1 MSTSVDDAVAVGVV
15 TDERELH
22 VRMKDGRTI
31 SVPLDWF
38 PRLVDAS
45 PDERADWRLIGA
57 GEGIH
62 WPQLDEDVSIA
73 ALLRGR

>member
-45 PDERADWRLIGA
+45 PNERADWRLIGA

>member
-15 TDERELH
+15 IDERELH

-38 PRLVDAS
+38 PRLAAAS
-45 PDERADWRLIGA
+45 VAEHAVWRLIGV

-73 ALLRGR
+73 DLLRGR

>member
-1 MSTSVDDAVAVGVV
+1 MSTSVGDAVAVGVV
-15 TDERELH
+15 IDERELH

-38 PRLVDAS
+38 PRLAAAS
-45 PDERADWRLIGA
+45 VAERAIWRLIGV

-73 ALLRGR
+73 DLLRGR

>member
-1 MSTSVDDAVAVGVV
+1 MSTSVDDAVAVGAQI
-15 TDERELH
+15 DERDLH

-31 SVPLDWF
+31 SVPLSWF
-38 PRLVDAS
+38 PRLADAS
-45 PDERADWRLIGA
+45 AEERADWYLIGE

-62 WPQLDEDVSIA
+62 WRQLDEDISIA

>member
-15 TDERELH
+15 IDERELH

-45 PDERADWRLIGA
+45 AEDRADWRLIGA

-62 WPQLDEDVSIA
+62 WRRLDEDVSIA

>member
-1 MSTSVDDAVAVGVV
+1 MSTSVDDAAAVGVV

-45 PDERADWRLIGA
+45 PNERADWRLIGA

>member
-1 MSTSVDDAVAVGVV
+1 MSISVDDAVAVGVV
-15 TDERELH
+15 IDERELH

-38 PRLVDAS
+38 PRLTDAS
-45 PDERADWRLIGA
+45 AEERADWRLIGV